1 MKRIFITLIILTSLS
16 CKKNPETYI
25 EHLNGYWEIE
35 KVILASGEE
44 HSYNYNEFI
53 DYFSVS
59 DSLEGFRKKLR
70 PLLNGT
76 FEASKDAEQFNLKIE
91 HDSLNIYYKTDFS
104 NWKETILQASEN
116 DLKIINK
123 DKNIYIYKPYKP
135 IKTN

>member
-59 DSLEGFRKKLR
+59 DSLEGFRGKVK
-70 PLLNGT
+70 PLLKGT

-116 DLKIINK
+116 ELKIINK